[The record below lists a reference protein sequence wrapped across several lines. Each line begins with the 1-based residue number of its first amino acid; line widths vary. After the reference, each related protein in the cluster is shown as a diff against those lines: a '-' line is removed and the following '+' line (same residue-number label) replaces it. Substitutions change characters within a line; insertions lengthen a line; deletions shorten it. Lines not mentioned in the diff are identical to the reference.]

1 MTASAA
7 SPASEF
13 SRLVDLDRVGDA
25 EVVRDIAASPEECAA
40 LARRFGLVAIGRLEA
55 QVRLR
60 RERARTV
67 LRVSGHLLAE
77 VTQACVVTL
86 APVPNRIA
94 EDFTILY
101 GDVPAAAAVDMDP
114 DPGDALEPWPAGPLD
129 IGEAVAQEL
138 SLALD
143 PYPRAP
149 GAALDPGSDQA
160 GAVSQKVNPFAD
172 LAKLRRRLT

>member
-1 MTASAA
+1 MAPSSHVT
-7 SPASEF
+7 PEF

-25 EVVRDIAASPEECAA
+25 EVVRDISATAEERAA
-40 LARRFGLVAIGRLEA
+40 LARRLGLADLGILDA

-60 RERARTV
+60 RERAGSV
-67 LRVSGHLLAE
+67 LRVSGRLVAE
-77 VTQACVVTL
+77 VTQTCVVTL
-86 APVPNRIA
+86 VPVQNRIV
-94 EDFTILY
+94 EEFTVLY
-101 GDVPAAAAVDMDP
+101 GDVPASGAVDVDAE
-114 DPGDALEPWPAGPLD
+114 GDEALEPWPAGPLD

-149 GAALDPGSDQA
+149 GARLDPTPDQG
-160 GAVSQKVNPFAD
+160 GAVSKKVNPFGE

>member
-1 MTASAA
+1 MTASGA
-7 SPASEF
+7 SPTPEF
-13 SRLVDLDRVGDA
+13 SRPVDLDRVGDA
-25 EVVRDIAASPEECAA
+25 EVVRDIAATPEECAA
-40 LARRFGLVAIGRLEA
+40 LARRFGLVAIDRLAA

-67 LRVSGHLLAE
+67 LRLSGHLVAE
-77 VTQACVVTL
+77 VTQTCIVTL
-86 APVPNRIA
+86 APVHNRIA
-94 EDFTILY
+94 EDFTVLY
-101 GDVPAAAAVDMDP
+101 GDMPDAAAVDMEP
-114 DPGDALEPWPAGPLD
+114 DADDALEPWPAGPLD

-149 GAALDPGSDQA
+149 GAALDPGPDQP
-160 GAVSQKVNPFAD
+160 GAVSSKVNPFAE